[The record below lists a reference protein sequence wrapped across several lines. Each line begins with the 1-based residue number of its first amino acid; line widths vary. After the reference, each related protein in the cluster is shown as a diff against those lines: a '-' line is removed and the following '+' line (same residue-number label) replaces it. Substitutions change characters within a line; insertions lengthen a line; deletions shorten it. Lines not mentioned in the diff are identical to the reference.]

1 MVQPRVISG
10 ATAIVRKNGKV
21 VGYCT
26 NITVTENYTLQ
37 RVDVLGSI
45 DSYDIEPVGRTVSVQ
60 VGFMRVVPTGGS
72 AAQGLVPSHIPTATN
87 QQRTLDVVNF
97 FAQGLD
103 LELADSADFGAG
115 QSVRYMIKGC
125 KPESQSFTV
134 NRQTLMA
141 TNVNFQA
148 LKLIELTDSEQL
160 G

>member
-1 MVQPRVISG
+1 
-10 ATAIVRKNGKV
+10 
-21 VGYCT
+21 
-26 NITVTENYTLQ
+26 
-37 RVDVLGSI
+37 
-45 DSYDIEPVGRTVSVQ
+45 
-60 VGFMRVVPTGGS
+60 MRVVPNGGS
-72 AAQGLVPSHIPTATN
+72 AAQGLVPSHIPTATS

>member
-10 ATAIVRKNGKV
+10 ASAIVKKDGKAI
-21 VGYCT
+21 GYCT

-45 DSYDIEPVGRTVSVQ
+45 DSYDIEPVGRTVSCQ
-60 VGFMRVVPTGGS
+60 VGFMRVIPDGGS
-72 AAQGLVPSHIPTATN
+72 AAQGLVPSHLATATH
-87 QQRTLDVVNF
+87 QQRTVDVVNF
-97 FAQGLD
+97 FTQGID

-115 QSVRYMIKGC
+115 QKTRYLIKGC

-141 TNVNFQA
+141 TNINFQA
-148 LKLIELTDSEQL
+148 LKLIEIKDTEQL